1 MNTAKYSAE
10 ELARQ
15 AGIPVCLVR
24 YYAQVGLLGE
34 QDTLS
39 TLSRGVRLG
48 RYGCVCP
55 GCATVVGFTYEE
67 MACLLELNDGANSRV
82 LRLAAKKWLSL
93 LNSRG
98 ASHNYKCNS
107 KYGFLNIVQN
117 LIPPILFLSKD

>member
-39 TLSRGVRLG
+39 TLSRGLDLVDMDAFIQ
-48 RYGCVCP
+48 
-55 GCATVVGFTYEE
+55 CATVVGFTYEE
-67 MACLLELNDGANSRV
+67 MACLLELNDGADSRA
-82 LRLAAKKWLSL
+82 LRLATIKMGELIEQQRCITQLQMQLESWLFEHCAKSDSV
-93 LNSRG
+93 NS
-98 ASHNYKCNS
+98 
-107 KYGFLNIVQN
+107 FL
-117 LIPPILFLSKD
+117 K